1 MPGVLDWAPSDRLSY
16 ATSLGLAY
24 GLAGVVAVA
33 LLAIAVAK
41 LVDRVLRARR
51 DRDLTANAS
60 ATSALHAG
68 PTVLTGV
75 VEHPESA
82 EGLPAVRIAITQSGR
97 QWKSKNG
104 TQHEWKETDRV
115 VDVRPFSIRL
125 DDGATVRV
133 IADESV
139 RLIDALDLT
148 EIVDATTRRRI
159 ATLDAGERV
168 TAIGALQWEAAA
180 GAPARGYRSAGH
192 ELVVRARRGEPLLL
206 SAKPLPERHT
216 HWARFYAWVIAL
228 EVAVLVGIHALVF
241 APFHRLVFTGRS
253 IDASASLCQTY
264 TTRNKNGTTT
274 HYRVG
279 ASFVDRRGTEHVL
292 IDDISREGCDL
303 VQAGSR
309 VVPFVAVPDLSIY
322 QAGTRPGLS
331 LPRGLGVALGLLAA
345 CSIYYLVRR
354 GHTPWYEQVKV
365 IDRGSGPLFKSDA

>member
-1 MPGVLDWAPSDRLSY
+1 VLDWAPNDRFSY

-33 LLAIAVAK
+33 LLAVAVAK
-41 LVDRVLRARR
+41 LLDRLSRARR
-51 DRDLTANAS
+51 DRALTANAS

-75 VEHPESA
+75 IEHAESA
-82 EGLPAVRIAITQSGR
+82 EGLPAVRVAITQSGR
-97 QWKSKNG
+97 QWKSRNG
-104 TQHEWKETDRV
+104 TRHEWKETSRA
-115 VDVRPFSIRL
+115 VDVRPFSMRL

-133 IADESV
+133 VADESV
-139 RLIDALDLT
+139 RLIDALDMT

-206 SAKPLPERHT
+206 SAKPLMGRHT
-216 HWARFYAWVIAL
+216 HWARFYAWIVAMGVLAL
-228 EVAVLVGIHALVF
+228 LGVHGLVF

-253 IDASASLCQTY
+253 IEASASLCETY
-264 TTRNKNGTTT
+264 TTRNKNVTTM

-279 ASFVDRRGTEHVL
+279 AAFIDRHSKVHVL
-292 IDDISREGCDL
+292 IDDISEAGCSL

-309 VVPFVAVPDLSIY
+309 KVPFVAAPDLSIY
-322 QAGTRPGLS
+322 QAGTHPGLS
-331 LPRGLGVALGLLAA
+331 LPRGLAVGMGFLAA
-345 CSIYYLVRR
+345 LIAFYLVRR